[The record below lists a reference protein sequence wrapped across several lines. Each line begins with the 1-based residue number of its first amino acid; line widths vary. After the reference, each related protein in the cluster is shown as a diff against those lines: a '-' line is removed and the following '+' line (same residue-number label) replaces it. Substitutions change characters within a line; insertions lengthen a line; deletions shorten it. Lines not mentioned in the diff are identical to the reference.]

1 MKKRLIVLLALF
13 PLGLYAQNFG
23 YQGTKNESMS
33 KYQRIGHIEK
43 YLETLKASIS
53 QVKSEI
59 NSKMET
65 GDRALL
71 DKINALERTVS
82 LMKTDFDA
90 LKKQASNKET
100 SGTLNSNG
108 MRDGGTE
115 GSPSEKDKVLD
126 LIEENAA
133 KIGALQASHLS
144 LENTL
149 KSIQELMQQKSEAN

>member
-1 MKKRLIVLLALF
+1 
-13 PLGLYAQNFG
+13 
-23 YQGTKNESMS
+23 MS

-43 YLETLKASIS
+43 YLETLKSSIS

-59 NSKMET
+59 NSRMET

-71 DKINALERTVS
+71 DKINSLERTVS
-82 LMKTDFDA
+82 LMKSDFDT
-90 LKKQASNKET
+90 LKKKTVSKDF
-100 SGTLNSNG
+100 SGSINS
-108 MRDGGTE
+108 GGLGSGGSE
-115 GSPSEKDKVLD
+115 GTPSEKDKVLD

-149 KSIQELMQQKSEAN
+149 KSIQELMQQKKETN